1 MKRHID
7 TEELR
12 ILFFTAYFLY
22 SRSKYGSSERGDVR
36 LGRIGAYRGIM
47 QLCRA
52 AMDATAPC
60 PRSELIEGCRR
71 LEAQAE
77 GLPEGAFKTAY
88 LETLAVLRR
97 RIAST
102 ESVLEHPHH

>member
-47 QLCRA
+47 HLCRA
-52 AMDATAPC
+52 AMDANPPC
-60 PRSELIEGCRR
+60 LRSGMLEGCRR
-71 LEAQAE
+71 LEAQAA
-77 GLPEGAFKTAY
+77 GLPDGAFKTAY

-102 ESVLEHPHH
+102 ESGLEHPHH